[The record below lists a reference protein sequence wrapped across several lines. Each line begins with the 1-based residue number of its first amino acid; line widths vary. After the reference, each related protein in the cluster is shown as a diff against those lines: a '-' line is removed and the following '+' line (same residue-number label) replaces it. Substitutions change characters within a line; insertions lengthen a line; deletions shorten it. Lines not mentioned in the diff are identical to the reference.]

1 MTDVYPHIKNDWN
14 LTSAERLL
22 KEKIRHGIS
31 NDLMAQ
37 LLRGPTHFCD
47 LLSGNNCDF
56 NINELPIDVQ
66 AVLGAGVDL
75 FYVMMGEF
83 TASNGSVKQ
92 QTFEYAISV
101 LSATL
106 QDELRQQVCGF
117 PTGIAY

>member
-1 MTDVYPHIKNDWN
+1 
-14 LTSAERLL
+14 
-22 KEKIRHGIS
+22 
-31 NDLMAQ
+31 MAQ
-37 LLRGPTHFCD
+37 LLQGPTHFCD

-66 AVLGAGVDL
+66 AALSGAGVDL
-75 FYVMMGEF
+75 FYVMTGGGEMPP
-83 TASNGSVKQ
+83 VKQ

-106 QDELRQQVCGF
+106 QDELRQEVCGF